1 MMFLYTYKFT
11 CSPATVESE
20 HTAYVPVDG
29 ASGEPAMKKVK
40 VVTATQFNSQL
51 LRQQL
56 EQAQRQAEQFKE
68 QLRRKEHEAELYKR
82 QLTEIAGKSTTS
94 Q

>member
-1 MMFLYTYKFT
+1 MFLYRFEYR
-11 CSPATVESE
+11 CSSATVESE
-20 HTAYVPVDG
+20 HSAYFSVDG

-82 QLTEIAGKSTTS
+82 QLTEIAGKGSTS